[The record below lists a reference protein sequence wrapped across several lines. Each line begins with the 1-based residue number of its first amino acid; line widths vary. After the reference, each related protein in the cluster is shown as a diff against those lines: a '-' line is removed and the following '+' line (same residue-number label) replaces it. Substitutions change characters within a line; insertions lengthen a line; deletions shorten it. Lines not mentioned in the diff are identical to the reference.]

1 MDIENNEQFYTEIQ
15 ACKVIV
21 KYFILVASIISL
33 AITIVWVTLRI
44 ADILGK

>member
-15 ACKVIV
+15 ACKVVV
-21 KYFILVASIISL
+21 KYFILVVSIISL
-33 AITIVWVTLRI
+33 AIAIVWVTLRI

>member
-21 KYFILVASIISL
+21 KYFILVVSIISL
-33 AITIVWVTLRI
+33 AIAIVWVTLRI